1 MSVLDDKCF
10 KHVHKFCTVL
20 TEDLLCGSERLH
32 LKNEDELCIL
42 LGSNYYTYLTLTD
55 GFAHE
60 VVKVCVVNEKVYTVE
75 RGLDGTKD
83 KYWPCSTEVTYD
95 GTAPSALVDLWRKAD
110 EDIPED
116 PYEPESLY
124 SGHFCVGRFD
134 YRVKNGKIVA
144 CRQNK
149 NMLDEN
155 CYDNPVITVDED
167 GCISAIAEGSPNLPV
182 YSRCKDDY

>member
-1 MSVLDDKCF
+1 VSVLDDKCF

-95 GTAPSALVDLWRKAD
+95 GTAPSALV
-110 EDIPED
+110 
-116 PYEPESLY
+116 
-124 SGHFCVGRFD
+124 
-134 YRVKNGKIVA
+134 VA